1 MSTASLRAAGVTLHR
16 GRQLVLDSVD
26 VSIDPGHRLGLVGP
40 NGVGKS
46 TLLSVLQ
53 GDVLPESGVIERRPR
68 DATVGLLAQEPERR
82 PNETVREMV
91 ARRTGVAAADVE
103 LDAATEAMANG
114 EPGADERYS
123 LALDRWVSLGAS
135 DLTARLETVWDDLG
149 LDAARLD
156 RSTDVLSGGEA
167 ARASLAVVMLAR
179 FDVLLLDEP
188 TNDLDLDGLE
198 RLERFV
204 VSSPQ
209 AMLIVSH
216 DREFLERVVTDVVE
230 IDEHSHRAATFAG
243 GWLSYLDERGV
254 ARRHATE
261 KYEQYT
267 TKKSELAGRAQRER
281 EWATQGAS
289 KAKKKP
295 VDNDKHIKAFKINQT
310 EQLAGRA
317 ARTQRQIDRL
327 EVVEKPWEGW
337 RMSFRVG
344 SSARSGDLVASLTD
358 AVVERG
364 AFTLGPVSLEIG
376 WAERI
381 ALVGANGSG
390 KSTLLAALLGRIPLT
405 SGRHRLGSSVRVG
418 ELDQTRRRFES
429 VEGSAGPNHTTG
441 PEETIGRLFMDGT
454 GLTVSDTR
462 TLLAK
467 FGIDADRVDRPASTL
482 SPGER
487 TRATLALL
495 QATDVNCLV
504 LDEPTNHLDLPAI
517 EQLELALEDFGG
529 TVILVSHDRRLLE
542 TVKVTRRIELQAGK
556 VISDRTL

>member
-1 MSTASLRAAGVTLHR
+1 MSASVVAQEITVHR
-16 GRQLVLDSVD
+16 GRQLVLDGVSVAL
-26 VSIDPGHRLGLVGP
+26 DPGHRVGLVGP

-46 TLLSVLQ
+46 TLLSVIAGFLAP
-53 GDVLPESGVIERRPR
+53 DSGRIDRRPR
-68 DATVGLLAQEPERR
+68 EATVGLLSQEPERR
-82 PNETVREMV
+82 AGETVREMV
-91 ARRTGVAAADVE
+91 SRRTGVSEVERE
-103 LDAATEAMANG
+103 LDAATDQLSTGIDLDGAN
-114 EPGADERYS
+114 ERY
-123 LALDRWVSLGAS
+123 AAVLDRWVALGAADFES
-135 DLTARLETVWDDLG
+135 RLSTVWADLG
-149 LDAARLD
+149 LDDTRLD

-204 VSSPQ
+204 TASPQ
-209 AMLIVSH
+209 AMLVVSH
-216 DREFLERVVTDVVE
+216 DRTFLERVVTDVVE
-230 IDEHSHRAATFAG
+230 IDEQSHRSTSFAG
-243 GWLSYLDERGV
+243 GWQSYQDERGV
-254 ARRHATE
+254 ARQHA
-261 KYEQYT
+261 
-267 TKKSELAGRAQRER
+267 SERFSEYSAKRADLAGRAQRER

-295 VDNDKHIKAFKINQT
+295 TDNDKHVKAFKVDQT

-337 RMSFRVG
+337 RLSFRVG
-344 SSARSGDLVASLTD
+344 TSSRSGDLVASLTG

-364 AFTLGPVSLEIG
+364 SFTLGPVSLEVG
-376 WAERI
+376 WAERMVI
-381 ALVGANGSG
+381 VGSNGSG
-390 KSTLLAALLGRIPLT
+390 KSTLLGALLGQIPLAA
-405 SGRHRLGSSVRVG
+405 GRQRVGPSVRIG
-418 ELDQTRRRFES
+418 ELDQARRRFDS
-429 VEGSAGPNHTTG
+429 HQAASA
-441 PEETIGRLFMDGT
+441 EQTIGRLFMDGT

-495 QATDVNCLV
+495 QANEVNCLV

-517 EQLELALEDFGG
+517 EQLELALDEFPG
-529 TVILVSHDRRLLE
+529 TVLLVSHDRRLLE
-542 TVKVTRRIELQAGK
+542 RVSVTRQIELRHGQ
-556 VISDRTL
+556 VVSDRTC

>member
-1 MSTASLRAAGVTLHR
+1 MSTASLRALGVTVYR
-16 GRQLVLDSVD
+16 GRQLVLDQVD
-26 VSIDPGHRLGLVGP
+26 ATLDPGHRIGLLGP

-46 TLLSVLQ
+46 TLLAVLA
-53 GDVLPESGVIERRPR
+53 GDLLPDIGRVERRPST
-68 DATVGLLAQEPERR
+68 ASVGLLAQEPERR
-82 PNETVREMV
+82 PDETVRAMV
-91 ARRTGVAAADVE
+91 ARRTGVAAVDAE
-103 LDAATEAMANG
+103 LTDATEAMARG
-114 EPGADERYS
+114 DEGSDDRYS
-123 LALDRWVSLGAS
+123 DALDQWVALGAA
-135 DLTARLETVWDDLG
+135 DLDARLETVWADLG
-149 LDAARLD
+149 LDAGRLD
-156 RSTDVLSGGEA
+156 RTTTVLSGGEA

-204 VSSPQ
+204 SSSSQ

-216 DREFLERVVTDVVE
+216 DRAFLERVVTDVIE
-230 IDEHSHRAATFAG
+230 LDEHSHRSSAFAG
-243 GWLSYLDERGV
+243 GWLAYQEERDVSRKHAYEKFDE
-254 ARRHATE
+254 
-261 KYEQYT
+261 YT
-267 TKKSELAGRAQRER
+267 SKRDDLAGRSQRER

-295 VDNDKHIKAFKINQT
+295 ADGDKHAKAFKINQS

-327 EVVEKPWEGW
+327 EVAEKPWEGW
-337 RMSFRVG
+337 RLSFRVG
-344 SSARSGDLVASLTD
+344 SSSRSGDLVALLD
-358 AVVERG
+358 EAVVEQG
-364 AFTLGPVSLEIG
+364 AFTLGPISMEVG

-390 KSTLLAALLGRIPLT
+390 KTTLLGALLGRIPLT
-405 SGRHRLGSSVRVG
+405 AGRQRVGPSVRIG
-418 ELDQTRRRFES
+418 ELDQARRRFDS
-429 VEGSAGPNHTTG
+429 VASEH
-441 PEETIGRLFMDGT
+441 TIGRLFMDGT

-495 QATDVNCLV
+495 QATEVNCLV

-517 EQLELALEDFGG
+517 EQLEVALEEFPG
-529 TVILVSHDRRLLE
+529 TVLLVSHDRRLLE
-542 TVKVTRRIELQAGK
+542 RVQVTRRIELAHGQ
-556 VISDRTL
+556 VVSDRSLI

>member
-1 MSTASLRAAGVTLHR
+1 MSTASLRAAGVTVHR
-16 GRQLVLDSVD
+16 GRQLVLDAVD

-46 TLLSVLQ
+46 TLLAVLHGQ
-53 GDVLPESGVIERRPR
+53 LLPESGSVERRPR
-68 DATVGLLAQEPERR
+68 HATVGLLTQEPERR
-82 PNETVREMV
+82 PDETVRDMV
-91 ARRTGVAAADVE
+91 ARRTGVAAADIE
-103 LDAATEAMANG
+103 LDAATEALAAG
-114 EPGADERYS
+114 EPGADERYAV
-123 LALDRWVSLGAS
+123 ALDRWVSLGAS
-135 DLTARLETVWDDLG
+135 DLTARLETVWDELG

-156 RSTDVLSGGEA
+156 RATDVLSGGEA

-216 DREFLERVVTDVVE
+216 DRAFLERVVTDVVE
-230 IDEHSHRAATFAG
+230 IDEHSHKTNTFAG
-243 GWLSYLDERGV
+243 GWLSYLDERSV

-267 TKKSELAGRAQRER
+267 SKKSELAGRAQRER

-295 VDNDKHIKAFKINQT
+295 ADNDKHIRAFKVNQT

-317 ARTQRQIDRL
+317 ARTQRQMERL

-344 SSARSGDLVASLTD
+344 TAARSGDLVASLTE
-358 AVVERG
+358 AVVQRG
-364 AFTLGPVSLEIG
+364 TFTLGAVTLEIG

-390 KSTLLAALLGRIPLT
+390 KSTLLAALLGRMPLT
-405 SGRHRLGSSVRVG
+405 SGSHRIGPSVRIG

-429 VEGSAGPNHTTG
+429 TEREH
-441 PEETIGRLFMDGT
+441 TIGRMFMDGT

-495 QATDVNCLV
+495 QATEVNCLV

-517 EQLELALEDFGG
+517 EQLEVALEDFPG

-542 TVKVTRRIELQAGK
+542 TVQVTRRIELRDGT
-556 VISDRTL
+556 VVSDRSA

>member
-1 MSTASLRAAGVTLHR
+1 MLDQVDASV
-16 GRQLVLDSVD
+16 
-26 VSIDPGHRLGLVGP
+26 DPGHRLGLLGP

-46 TLLSVLQ
+46 TLLAVLAGTLLPDQ
-53 GDVLPESGVIERRPR
+53 GRVELRPTS
-68 DATVGLLAQEPERR
+68 ASVGLLAQEPERR
-82 PNETVREMV
+82 VDETVRAMV
-91 ARRTGVAAADVE
+91 TRRTGVAEADVE
-103 LDAATEAMANG
+103 LTSATDALAKG
-114 EPGADERYS
+114 IDGADDRYS
-123 LALDRWVSLGAS
+123 DALDRWVALGAA
-135 DLTARLETVWDDLG
+135 DLDARLETVWADLG
-149 LDAARLD
+149 LDASRLD
-156 RSTDVLSGGEA
+156 RVTSVLSGGEA

-204 VSSPQ
+204 VASPQ

-216 DREFLERVVTDVVE
+216 DRAFLERVVTDVIE
-230 IDEHSHRAATFAG
+230 LDEHSHRAKTFAG
-243 GWLSYLDERGV
+243 GWLAFQEERDVIRKHAYEKFDE
-254 ARRHATE
+254 
-261 KYEQYT
+261 YT
-267 TKKSELAGRAQRER
+267 SKRNELANRSQRER

-295 VDNDKHIKAFKINQT
+295 SDGDKHIKAFKINQS

-327 EVVEKPWEGW
+327 EVAEKPWEGW
-337 RMSFRVG
+337 RLSFRVG
-344 SSARSGDLVASLTD
+344 TSSRSGDLVASLEN
-358 AVVERG
+358 AIVQQG
-364 AFTLGPVSLEIG
+364 SFTLGPVTMEVG

-381 ALVGANGSG
+381 VLVGANGSG
-390 KSTLLAALLGRIPLT
+390 KTTLLTALLGRTPLT
-405 SGRHRLGSSVRVG
+405 EGRQRVGPSVRIG
-418 ELDQTRRRFES
+418 ELDQARRRFD
-429 VEGSAGPNHTTG
+429 ATTS
-441 PEETIGRLFMDGT
+441 EHTIGRLFMDVT

-467 FGIDADRVDRPASTL
+467 FGIDADRVDRPSSTL

-495 QATDVNCLV
+495 QATEVNCLV

-517 EQLELALEDFGG
+517 EQLELALDEFAG

-542 TVKVTRRIELQAGK
+542 RVAVTRRIELANGR
-556 VISDRTL
+556 ITSDRSLI

>member
-1 MSTASLRAAGVTLHR
+1 MSMASLRALGVTVHR
-16 GRQLVLDSVD
+16 GRQLVLDQVD
-26 VSIDPGHRLGLVGP
+26 ASLEPGHRIGLLGP

-46 TLLSVLQ
+46 TLLAVLAGTLLPDQ
-53 GDVLPESGVIERRPR
+53 GRIERRPTS
-68 DATVGLLAQEPERR
+68 ATVGLLAQEPERH
-82 PNETVREMV
+82 PNETVRSMV

-103 LDAATEAMANG
+103 LTTATEALASG
-114 EPGADERYS
+114 IDGADDRYS
-123 LALDRWVSLGAS
+123 DALDRWVALGAA
-135 DLTARLETVWDDLG
+135 DIDARLETVWADLG

-156 RSTDVLSGGEA
+156 RDTTVLSGGEA

-204 VSSPQ
+204 AGSSQ

-216 DREFLERVVTDVVE
+216 DRAFLERVVTDVIE
-230 IDEHSHRAATFAG
+230 LDEHSHRAKFFAG
-243 GWLSYLDERGV
+243 GWLAFQEERDVIRKHAYEKFDEYSSKRDEL
-254 ARRHATE
+254 ARR
-261 KYEQYT
+261 
-267 TKKSELAGRAQRER
+267 SQRER

-295 VDNDKHIKAFKINQT
+295 SDGDKNIKAFKINQT

-317 ARTQRQIDRL
+317 ARTLRQIDRL
-327 EVVEKPWEGW
+327 EVAEKPWEGW
-337 RMSFRVG
+337 RLSFRVG
-344 SSARSGDLVASLTD
+344 TSSRSGDLVALLED
-358 AVVERG
+358 AVVQRG
-364 AFTLGPVSLEIG
+364 SFTLGPVTMEVG

-390 KSTLLAALLGRIPLT
+390 KTTLLGALLGRIPLAE
-405 SGRHRLGSSVRVG
+405 GRHRIGPSVRIG
-418 ELDQTRRRFES
+418 ELDQARHRFDS
-429 VEGSAGPNHTTG
+429 TTS
-441 PEETIGRLFMDGT
+441 EHTIGRLFMDGT

-495 QATDVNCLV
+495 QATEVNCLV
-504 LDEPTNHLDLPAI
+504 LDEPTNHLDLQAI
-517 EQLELALEDFGG
+517 EQLELALDEFPG

-542 TVKVTRRIELQAGK
+542 RVQVTRRIELADGNI
-556 VISDRTL
+556 ISDRSLI